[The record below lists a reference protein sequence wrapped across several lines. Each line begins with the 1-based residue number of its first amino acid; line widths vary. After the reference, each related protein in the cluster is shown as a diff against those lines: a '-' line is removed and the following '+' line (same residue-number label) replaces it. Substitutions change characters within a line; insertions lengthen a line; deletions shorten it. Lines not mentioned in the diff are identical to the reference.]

1 MLKLLFLLF
10 ENSFLSLC
18 PNQKKIIENKKAKE
32 EKIHIC
38 IKPSLELIPFL
49 KILYSK
55 SKLIEYNIENQV
67 IVTENV
73 GKALS
78 YIPEENWQE
87 REKHLPG
94 ISKIYKGLEK
104 YGLFHNDIRYKNIV
118 WDKKT
123 NKYYMID
130 FDFVSVK
137 NKEAD
142 GDYII
147 RNIEKKILKKKGKKS
162 KKTKKKK

>member
-1 MLKLLFLLF
+1 MTKS
-10 ENSFLSLC
+10 EADVM
-18 PNQKKIIENKKAKE
+18 INKKTVTKKFKKTKEGRKNFMNELYVYLLAKE
-32 EKIHIC
+32 K
-38 IKPSLELIPFL
+38 KLKFIP
-49 KILYSK
+49 
-55 SKLIEYNIENQV
+55 KLIEYNISSQT

-73 GKALS
+73 GKSLDF
-78 YIPEENWQE
+78 IPESDWIG

-118 WDKKT
+118 WNKKT
-123 NKYYMID
+123 NKYYIID

-142 GDYII
+142 GDFII

>member
-1 MLKLLFLLF
+1 MTKS
-10 ENSFLSLC
+10 EADVM
-18 PNQKKIIENKKAKE
+18 INKKTVTKRFRKTKSGRKNFMNELYVYLLAKE
-32 EKIHIC
+32 K
-38 IKPSLELIPFL
+38 KLKFIP
-49 KILYSK
+49 
-55 SKLIEYNIENQV
+55 KLIEYNIGDQV

-73 GKALS
+73 GKSLD

-94 ISKIYKGLEK
+94 ISKIYKGLEQF
-104 YGLFHNDIRYKNIV
+104 GLFHNDLRYKNIV
-118 WDKKT
+118 WDKKK
-123 NKYYMID
+123 NKYFLID

-137 NKEAD
+137 NLEAD

-147 RNIEKKILKKKGKKS
+147 RNIEKKILKKKGKS